1 MTMPTYNAMQFH
13 SKYEHTAALYD
24 ACKLIVDTYMGSGIL
39 DGVTYDE
46 VTAYRFMKYAQDVMN
61 QIAEGVI

>member
-13 SKYEHTAALYD
+13 SKAEHAAALYD
-24 ACKLIVDTYMGSGIL
+24 ACKLIVDTYMGSDVL
-39 DGVTYDE
+39 DGVTYDQ

-61 QIAEGVI
+61 QIAEGVL

>member
-1 MTMPTYNAMQFH
+1 MVMPTYNAMQVH

-24 ACKLIVDTYMGSGIL
+24 ACKLIVDTYMGSDVL

-46 VTAYRFMKYAQDVMN
+46 VTAYQFMKYARAIMN
-61 QIAEGVI
+61 EIAEGVI

>member
-1 MTMPTYNAMQFH
+1 
-13 SKYEHTAALYD
+13 
-24 ACKLIVDTYMGSGIL
+24 MGSDVL

-46 VTAYRFMKYAQDVMN
+46 VTAYGFMKYAQDVMN

>member
-24 ACKLIVDTYMGSGIL
+24 ACKLIVDTYMGSDVL
-39 DGVTYDE
+39 DGVAYE
-46 VTAYRFMKYAQDVMN
+46 QVTAYQFVKYAQAVMD